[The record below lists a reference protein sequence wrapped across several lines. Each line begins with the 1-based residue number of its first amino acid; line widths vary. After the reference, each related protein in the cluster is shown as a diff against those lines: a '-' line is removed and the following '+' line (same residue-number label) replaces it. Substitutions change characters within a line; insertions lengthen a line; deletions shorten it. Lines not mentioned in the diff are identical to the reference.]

1 MAITT
6 KRGDYGET
14 DLMFGRRVPKDH
26 PRVVAVGA
34 IDELNA
40 NLGIVREIGRA
51 SCRER
56 V

>member
-40 NLGIVREIGRA
+40 NPVSYTHLTLPTKA
-51 SCRER
+51 
-56 V
+56 

>member
-26 PRVVAVGA
+26 PRVVAVLDLTAGA
-34 IDELNA
+34 YH
-40 NLGIVREIGRA
+40 IVDRALADPGRV
-51 SCRER
+51 E
-56 V
+56 